1 MIALLKVDLTIY
13 HLIAVQKRF
22 SCSYHNYVHTYNLQA
37 HIYFSFD
44 YMYLQK
50 NTENKKLLNNK

>member
-22 SCSYHNYVHTYNLQA
+22 SCSYRNYVHTYNTGTHLLQLWL
-37 HIYFSFD
+37 HVFTEKHWK
-44 YMYLQK
+44 QK
-50 NTENKKLLNNK
+50 AIKQ